1 MSNISTLN
9 IKYVGNVAVDSGI
22 IFVLDHTHIGV
33 SSSGG
38 IDLPRYN
45 LYAAIKTEVGDGEYE
60 VYEMRDH
67 KGRLK
72 KIIIDID

>member
-1 MSNISTLN
+1 MSNISTL
-9 IKYVGNVAVDSGI
+9 KTKHVGNVAVDSGI
-22 IFVLDHTHIGV
+22 ISVLDHTHIGV
-33 SSSGG
+33 SSSGD

-45 LYAAIKTEVGDGEYE
+45 LYAAIETEVGDGEYE
-60 VYEMRDH
+60 VYEIRDQ